1 MSEILLAGATGL
13 IGSNLIKKFK
23 QRNYKIVLLSTQ
35 KNKCDGTETLFWDP
49 ENGIFPDIDL
59 NRFSACYNFCGAGI
73 FDKNFTAERKHIL
86 TISRTKPIEFLYEN
100 FKKQGVRIPSFISAS
115 ATGYYPNICLN
126 ELKEDST
133 VGNGFISELVNTW
146 EQAANNFKSQAEN
159 IAIVRIGIVL
169 AKQGGF
175 LDKLTTPMKF
185 FAGAIPGSGKQMCS
199 WVHIDDLC
207 EMFIYLYE
215 NKISGTFNGVA
226 PKPESIAIISHQVA
240 KCIHRPILLPNIPV
254 FMLRLIFGKERHELL
269 LCDQKISAEKIQ
281 NLGFKFKY
289 ANSKAAVKD
298 LLQHGED

>member
-1 MSEILLAGATGL
+1 MSEILLAGASGL
-13 IGSNLIKKFK
+13 IGTNLIIKFK

-35 KNKCDGTETLFWDP
+35 KNKCNGFDTLFWDP

-73 FDKNFTAERKHIL
+73 FDENFTEKRKHIL
-86 TISRTKPIEFLYEN
+86 TESRIKPIEFLRKN
-100 FKKQGVRIPSFISAS
+100 FEKQNVVIPSFISAS
-115 ATGYYPNICLN
+115 ASGFYPNICLS
-126 ELKEDST
+126 ELQEDST
-133 VGNGFISELVNTW
+133 AGTGFISELVKAW
-146 EQAANNFKSQAEN
+146 EQAAQSFKPQAQHV
-159 IAIVRIGIVL
+159 AIVRIGIVL
-169 AKQGGF
+169 SKKGGF
-175 LDKLTTPMKF
+175 LEKLTAPMKF
-185 FAGAIPGSGKQMCS
+185 FAGALPGSGKQICS

-226 PKPESIAIISHQVA
+226 PNPESIGKISHQAA

-269 LCDQKISAEKIQ
+269 LCDQNISSEKIR

-289 ANSKAAVKD
+289 FNSETAIKD
-298 LLQHGED
+298 LLQHG

>member
-1 MSEILLAGATGL
+1 MSEILLAGASGL

-35 KNKCDGTETLFWDP
+35 KNKCDGIETLFWDP
-49 ENGIFPDIDL
+49 GNGIFPDIDL

-73 FDKNFTAERKHIL
+73 FDKNFTTERKLIL
-86 TISRTKPIEFLYEN
+86 TKSRIEPIEFLQEN
-100 FKKQGVRIPSFISAS
+100 FKKQGVVIPCFISAS
-115 ATGYYPNICLN
+115 ASGYYPNICLN

-133 VGNGFISELVNTW
+133 IGKGFISELVNTW
-146 EQAANNFKSQAEN
+146 EQTANNFKPQAET

-175 LDKLTTPMKF
+175 LEKLTAPMKF
-185 FAGAIPGSGKQMCS
+185 FAGAIPGSGKQICS

-207 EMFIYLYE
+207 ELFIFLFE

-226 PKPESIAIISHQVA
+226 PQPESIANISHQVA

-269 LCDQKISAEKIQ
+269 LCDQNISSEKIEK
-281 NLGFKFKY
+281 LGFKFTY
-289 ANSKAAVKD
+289 TNSEAAVKN
-298 LLQHGED
+298 LLQHG